1 MLHYPNQKSMK
12 RISIAILLLLPFFL
26 FSQNYS
32 PSVISS
38 LGNQGNTT
46 NYYMSYTIG
55 QLITT
60 SGGNSII
67 LLTQGFQQSFIKSI
81 VTESPVICMV
91 TLDSFTQKNMV
102 IWERQQGHATAYYNI
117 FRETTSAGV
126 YEKIGS
132 VPFDSLPVFIDN
144 GSSPRKQAYR
154 YRITAVDSNAN
165 ESAQSPVHKTIHLTA
180 SQGSANEHHL
190 IWTPYEGKT
199 FSTYYIYRGK
209 QPNKMMLIDSI
220 ASSLTSYSDYVGN
233 PGIQYYFVSAQFLGD
248 CSPNV
253 FRANNYSGPYSQ
265 SLSNIKEYT
274 TKVESYLF
282 VSPPVQSSNGNMDTL
297 VFEMF
302 TNLDTIT
309 ATPDKTWLTTEVD
322 TANDI
327 ITVYV
332 QQNTSTNIRTASITV
347 SGTGVADQTVSVIQ
361 NGYYSVDENL
371 LLTDLSVYPN
381 PYRGFTNITLTLA
394 GQAHMDVSVYSL
406 TGQLV
411 KTLFNGSTNPAMYHY
426 RFSALENGYATGL
439 YMLVVKLNDQKII
452 RKLVELK

>member
-1 MLHYPNQKSMK
+1 MK
-12 RISIAILLLLPFFL
+12 RISITILLFAPLFL

-60 SGGNSII
+60 SGGNSNI
-67 LLTQGFQQSFIKSI
+67 LLTQGFQQSFIKSM

-117 FRETTSAGV
+117 FRESTSAGV

-132 VPFDSLPVFIDN
+132 VPFDSLPVFIDY
-144 GSSPRKQAYR
+144 GASPRKQAYR

-220 ASSLTSYSDYVGN
+220 ASSLTSYSDFVGS
-233 PGIQYYFVSAQFLGD
+233 PGLQYYFVSAQFLGN

-253 FRANNYSGPYSQ
+253 FRDAKYDGPFSQ
-265 SLSNIKEYT
+265 SISNIKEYT
-274 TKVESYLF
+274 TKVENYLY
-282 VSPPVQSSNGNMDTL
+282 VSPPVQSSDGGIDTL
-297 VFEMF
+297 IFEMF

-322 TANDI
+322 TATDRI
-327 ITVYV
+327 LVYV
-332 QQNTSTNIRTASITV
+332 EQNTSTNIRTASITV

-361 NGYYSVDENL
+361 NGYYSVDDEL
-371 LLTDLSVYPN
+371 LLSDLSVYPN
-381 PYRGFTNITLTLA
+381 PYRGHTNICFTLA
-394 GQAHMDVSVYSL
+394 GQADLDISVYSVA
-406 TGQLV
+406 GKLV
-411 KTLFNGSTNPAMYHY
+411 KTLYTGQANPAIYHY
-426 RFSALENGYATGL
+426 RFSASEEGYATGL
-439 YMLVVKLNDQKII
+439 YMLVVKLNNQKII
-452 RKLVELK
+452 RKLIELN